1 MAGDPRTLSYNGSFQ
16 GCILMAEENAHNVQ
30 YAGFPDRTAAFVL
43 DTIIVGTL
51 FFYLLEGVAYAG
63 NFIGPLFF
71 SGTATAFNKPEMPV
85 IVGSA
90 VAGTILFVLMCWLYS
105 AGITS
110 SSYSATFG
118 KMIMGMKV
126 TDVMG
131 NRLSFWHAT
140 IRFIAKIFS
149 GLILFIGFFMIH
161 FSEKKQGLHDRFA
174 GTYVVYGRKTVPVN
188 PEAGPAMSRIISEP
202 EEKDAEESRKNI
214 SKVLIWIIAIPVF
227 LIFVTVVLAAVI
239 AAFVFGMAGNV
250 AHTYVVAATA
260 QQPDATTIIVT
271 YQGGQDASRL
281 TSLDVQVNEN
291 NPAIWKSPAIGEQ
304 KIFSTG
310 TAGKDHV
317 LVTGLFE
324 NGAQQV
330 ILDTHI

>member
-1 MAGDPRTLSYNGSFQ
+1 
-16 GCILMAEENAHNVQ
+16 MAEENAHEVQ
-30 YAGFPDRTAAFVL
+30 YAGFADRTAAFVL

-51 FFYLLEGVAYAG
+51 FFYLLEGVAIAG
-63 NFIGPLFF
+63 KFIGPLFF

-85 IVGSA
+85 IAGSA
-90 VAGTILFVLMCWLYS
+90 VAGLILLVLICWIYS
-105 AGITS
+105 AVTTS

-126 TDVMG
+126 TDVLG

-174 GTYVVYGRKTVPVN
+174 GTYVIYGRKTIPVN
-188 PEAGPAMSRIISEP
+188 PEADPAMCRMIADA
-202 EEKDAEESRKNI
+202 EKKNAEESRKNI

-227 LIFVTVVLAAVI
+227 FIFVTVVLAAII
-239 AAFVFGMAGNV
+239 AAFVFGMAGTV
-250 AHTYVVAATA
+250 AHTYVVAATV

-271 YQGGQDASRL
+271 YQGGQDTSKL
-281 TSLDVQVNEN
+281 TSLDVAVNDKK
-291 NPAIWKSPAIGEQ
+291 AVIWNSPATGEQ

-317 LVTGLFE
+317 LVTGLFV

-330 ILDTHI
+330 ILDTYV